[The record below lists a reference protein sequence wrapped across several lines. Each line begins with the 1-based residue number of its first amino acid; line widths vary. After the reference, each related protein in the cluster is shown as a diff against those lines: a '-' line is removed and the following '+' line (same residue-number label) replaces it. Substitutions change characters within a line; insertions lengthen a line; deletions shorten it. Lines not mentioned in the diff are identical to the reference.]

1 MNKIFLIGNLTKD
14 PESKT
19 TANGIP
25 YCRFTIAVNRKYANA
40 DGNKTADF
48 INIVAW
54 RGLAET
60 AQKYLSKGMK
70 VCVDGYVTM
79 NNYEDSNG
87 NKRLQVD
94 VNAENI
100 EFLTKKE
107 QQDTPYS
114 GNSFKKP
121 VQEGDFDDNDLP
133 F

>member
-19 TANGIP
+19 TANGVQ
-25 YCRFTIAVNRKYANA
+25 YCRFSIAVNRKYANA

-48 INIVAW
+48 FNIVAW

-79 NNYEDSNG
+79 NNYEDSKG
-87 NKRLQVD
+87 NTRLQVD
-94 VNAENI
+94 INADNI

-107 QQDTPYS
+107 EKDTPYS
-114 GNSFKKP
+114 GMAKKP